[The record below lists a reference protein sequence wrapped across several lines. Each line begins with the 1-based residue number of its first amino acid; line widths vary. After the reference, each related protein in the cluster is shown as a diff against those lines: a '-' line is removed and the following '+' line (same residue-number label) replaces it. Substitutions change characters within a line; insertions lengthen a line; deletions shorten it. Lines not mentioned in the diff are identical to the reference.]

1 MRKNA
6 PALTPYILY
15 YIILYLIILYS
26 IASHTLA
33 MRTHSECIFIQFFTK
48 KRGKKQPKMGFAI
61 LGGIF
66 RSQSIF
72 GAALI
77 IYRKR

>member
-6 PALTPYILY
+6 TALTPYILY
-15 YIILYLIILYS
+15 HIILYHIILYS

-33 MRTHSECIFIQFFTK
+33 MRTHSERISIQFFTK
-48 KRGKKQPKMGFAI
+48 KRGKKQPKTGFAI
-61 LGGIF
+61 LGLIF
-66 RSQSIF
+66 ASQSIF
-72 GAALI
+72 ALTLI